1 MDADKALLIAKLLG
15 IAGAIGI
22 VAVAVFLFF
31 ELRRNRDK
39 PEVNDA
45 DIPDTPPPPPAAPP
59 PPATANLFSQFFQRP
74 APAAPNAHE
83 VLRVARDNLTG
94 RLIVE
99 LAGKR
104 YTRFEDIQEAE
115 LAQALLTTVRD
126 LEKFTSGTP
135 PVAASV
141 PVVSP
146 ASAAPPAPAPAAAPT
161 GVPLAMPAPP
171 APPVAAAPAPASKIE
186 APLPLPSM
194 NPFKQM
200 RVLKELEKRPVAPL
214 QSIPEIIDEYLQH
227 KLLGTP
233 HIWRGIRVKPGP
245 KDTVQF
251 EVDGQS
257 YDAVEAVPDETVRAL
272 LREAIAEWDAKK

>member
-1 MDADKALLIAKLLG
+1 MDANQALLIAKLLG

-22 VAVAVFLFF
+22 LAVAAFLFF

-39 PEVNDA
+39 AEVNDA
-45 DIPDTPPPPPAAPP
+45 DVLNSPPAPLSALP
-59 PPATANLFSQFFQRP
+59 TAVRVNPLSQFFQRP
-74 APAAPNAHE
+74 APALPNAHE

-94 RLIVE
+94 RLMVE

-104 YTRFEDIQEAE
+104 FTRFVDIQEAD
-115 LAQALLTTVRD
+115 LAQALVTTVRD
-126 LEKFTSGTP
+126 LEKFTGGTP

-146 ASAAPPAPAPAAAPT
+146 ALAALPTPAPVAPDTRVPSALPT
-161 GVPLAMPAPP
+161 PP
-171 APPVAAAPAPASKIE
+171 SAAAPAPASKT
-186 APLPLPSM
+186 APPLPLPSM

-200 RVLKELEKRPVAPL
+200 KVLKEMEKRPVAPL

-245 KDTVQF
+245 KDTVLF
-251 EVDGQS
+251 EVDGLA
-257 YDAVEAVPDETVRAL
+257 YDSVDGVPDETVRAL